1 MKKNR
6 NNRGWLSALALMLC
20 ILIGTVL
27 LAACTE
33 NGSEQGTTGE
43 ITTAQPTT
51 EPRPTDMPIVTKAPQ
66 TPTEAPTQ
74 APTEAPTQAGTAAQ
88 YPGEGEFVD
97 WDTQAPQ

>member
-1 MKKNR
+1 MKKTR
-6 NNRGWLSALALMLC
+6 NHHGWISVFALMLC

-33 NGSEQGTTGE
+33 VDPSQGGTGA

-51 EPRPTDMPIVTKAPQ
+51 EPQPTEMPIVTKAPQ

-74 APTEAPTQAGTAAQ
+74 APTEAPTQERPAAQ